1 MTSVSAHV
9 VTSGASPTPAPTAT
23 ATSPW
28 GPWSVAW
35 TRHAARLTSRT
46 DAHVTVAPAA
56 AGGSPGRSYPA
67 TAQIQIDA
75 DLIPDPTIA
84 DPRRSVHR
92 ARAKVPVAYGVLLH
106 ECAHVIHSKW
116 DPPHGVP
123 PVVREAALLLEESR
137 IEGRYRAA
145 RPRDRRWLRRAVTSI
160 IDPTDT
166 ATDTTWSAAYAA
178 GLLLAR
184 VDAKILYNG
193 DVREPRRAITKILGR
208 KLLKGL
214 RAIWQEA
221 QTVDDTDADTM
232 MALGQRWCRLLG
244 IDPTTSPDLPA
255 DDAATSTIAATIVIA
270 LDTIRLNPTDT
281 PQPAHDST
289 QPGGPGRHVD
299 TDTPISWRERE
310 PVDAE
315 HHAANRLT
323 ALLRRARH
331 RDPARTTQPSTSP
344 PGRLRTRAAVTLA
357 AQRATG
363 ATPTAQPWQRT
374 VRRPIPDPD
383 LTVAIL
389 IDASGS
395 MHDFAAP
402 MSSAAWIVAQAATR
416 AGATTA
422 TLAYGDR
429 ITVLIPPGRR
439 PTKVRDM
446 RADAGTERFVEAC
459 AEADRLLHLS
469 TPGTARLLVVVSD
482 GHYVNPDQA
491 QATITSLHK
500 TGCAVLWLA
509 PANDRWPAR
518 AYDHTTI
525 VTVDDPTTCI
535 NLIGQAAIDA
545 LANA

>member
-1 MTSVSAHV
+1 MTSVSAHLS
-9 VTSGASPTPAPTAT
+9 TSGTGPVSPSL

-28 GPWSVAW
+28 APWSAAW
-35 TRHAARLTSRT
+35 TRQAALLTSRP
-46 DAHVTVAPAA
+46 DATVTVAPAA
-56 AGGSPGRSYPA
+56 GGPPGVSYPA

-84 DPRRSVHR
+84 DPRRPAHR
-92 ARAKVPVAYGVLLH
+92 SKVPVAYGVLLH
-106 ECAHVIHSKW
+106 EVAHVIHSHW
-116 DPPHGVP
+116 DPPPSVP

-166 ATDTTWSAAYAA
+166 RTDTKWSAAYAA

-184 VDAKILYNG
+184 VDAKILYPG

-214 RAIWQEA
+214 RDIWREA
-221 QTVDDTDADTM
+221 HTVGDTDTTRM
-232 MALGQRWCRLLG
+232 IHLGERWCRLLG
-244 IDPTTSPDLPA
+244 IDPTHTPGLPA
-255 DDAATSTIAATIVIA
+255 DDAATSTITTAIAGA
-270 LDTIRLNPTDT
+270 LDAILHNPADY
-281 PQPAHDST
+281 PHPASAEPRSD
-289 QPGGPGRHVD
+289 GPGIHVD
-299 TDTPISWRERE
+299 TDTPITWTERAPRDTE
-310 PVDAE
+310 RQ
-315 HHAANRLT
+315 AANRLT

-331 RDPARTTQPSTSP
+331 REPARTLEPSSAP
-344 PGRLRTRAAVTLA
+344 PGRLRTRAAVALA

-363 ATPTAQPWQRT
+363 AIPTAQPWQRT
-374 VRRPIPDPD
+374 VRRPVPDPE
-383 LTVAIL
+383 LTVGVL

-395 MHDFAAP
+395 MRDFAKP
-402 MSSAAWIVAQAATR
+402 MSSAAWILAHAAAR

-422 TLAYGDR
+422 TLAFGDR

-439 PTKVRDM
+439 PAKVRDM

-459 AEADRLLHLS
+459 AEADRLLHLTTS
-469 TPGTARLLVVVSD
+469 GTARLLVVVSD
-482 GHYVNPDQA
+482 GHYVNPDES
-491 QATITSLHK
+491 QATITRLHH

-509 PANDRWPAR
+509 PDHKSWPAKV
-518 AYDHTTI
+518 YDNTTT
-525 VTVDDPTTCI
+525 VTVDDPTTCV

-545 LANA
+545 LTRA